1 MLLLRDSDGAV
12 ETNHATCVNAMENGL
27 VFKFQASNFF
37 QNKPHMLDLM
47 VDLVVD
53 AATWASPT
61 TGRTMTHLM
70 CIGIEVN
77 KVAISEARE
86 NTASNGIRNCDFVD
100 ESAQAIFSSKVPVSA
115 SSAIYD
121 GGGEEDGSDNDEKK
135 SGGLLVWDFLRDTM
149 VVVVDPPRKGCSV
162 EFFDQ
167 LNKY

>member
-1 MLLLRDSDGAV
+1 MLLLKVSDGAV
-12 ETNHATCVNAMENGL
+12 ETNHATCVNATENGL

-53 AATWASPT
+53 AATWTSPT

-77 KVAISEARE
+77 KVAISKARE
-86 NTASNGIRNCDFVD
+86 NTASNGIRNHNFVD

-121 GGGEEDGSDNDEKK
+121 SRGEEDGGDND
-135 SGGLLVWDFLRDTM
+135 
-149 VVVVDPPRKGCSV
+149 
-162 EFFDQ
+162 
-167 LNKY
+167 